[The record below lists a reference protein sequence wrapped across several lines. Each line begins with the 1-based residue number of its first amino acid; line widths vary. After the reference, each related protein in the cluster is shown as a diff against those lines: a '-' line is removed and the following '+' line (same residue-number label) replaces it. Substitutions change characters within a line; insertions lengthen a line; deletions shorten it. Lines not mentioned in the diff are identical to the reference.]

1 MQAAVSLP
9 AHVKMDVMRR
19 PHMAKR
25 LGRLRRRPSPSK
37 STLSEVRSRS
47 TYPDD
52 APDASPRF
60 PLRLVSRRGVRR
72 RLR

>member
-25 LGRLRRRPSPSK
+25 LGLLETPPLANQIDAFRGAFALDVPRRRPRRVPTFSV
-37 STLSEVRSRS
+37 TSRQ
-47 TYPDD
+47 P
-52 APDASPRF
+52 ARRAS
-60 PLRLVSRRGVRR
+60 
-72 RLR
+72 